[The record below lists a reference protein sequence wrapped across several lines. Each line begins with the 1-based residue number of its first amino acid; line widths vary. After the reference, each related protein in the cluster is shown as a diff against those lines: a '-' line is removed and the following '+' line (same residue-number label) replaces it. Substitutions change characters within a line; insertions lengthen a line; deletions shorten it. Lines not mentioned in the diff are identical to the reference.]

1 MTFGEYRPSLAGL
14 VARSRDK
21 MPESPSNQEFNNYLR
36 IDLLRRRVWLNRG
49 GQWQETHLA
58 PKEFAILDLLVRSQ
72 GMPVGKRRIMDAAN
86 VEEEGSLQTHIWK
99 LRQKL
104 EPDPRNP
111 LYILTYHKVG
121 YRFQAP

>member
-1 MTFGEYRPSLAGL
+1 
-14 VARSRDK
+14 
-21 MPESPSNQEFNNYLR
+21 MPESTPNQEFNNYLR

-49 GQWQETHLA
+49 GQWQETPMA

-72 GMPVGKRRIMDAAN
+72 GMPVGKHRIMSTAN
-86 VEEEGSLQTHIWK
+86 VEGEGSLQTHIWK

-111 LYILTYHKVG
+111 RYILTYYKVG
-121 YRFQAP
+121 YRFGAS